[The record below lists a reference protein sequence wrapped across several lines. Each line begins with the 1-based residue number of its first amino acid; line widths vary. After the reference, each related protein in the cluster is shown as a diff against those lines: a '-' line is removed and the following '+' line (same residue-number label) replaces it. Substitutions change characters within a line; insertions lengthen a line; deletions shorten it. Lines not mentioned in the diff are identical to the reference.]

1 MKVYLN
7 LKGVHNMSFVHL
19 QVASAYSL
27 LSSTISINGL
37 VHKAKE
43 LGYKALA
50 LTDRNMMYAAIPF
63 YKACMK
69 EGIKPIIGLTA
80 DVAVNDERSFPLVLL
95 CRNNRGYQ
103 NLLKIS
109 SAIGAKSSN
118 GIPLKWLNS
127 YSEGLIAITPG
138 PRGEIETHLL
148 NNEVDKAKEA
158 IHTYQHMFG
167 LDSFY
172 ISLQKHGLKAE
183 ESFIP
188 LLKKTAGETSVKM
201 VAANNVQY
209 LDQEDHFAHE
219 CMNAIRDG
227 VKLSEDDRVVLETQ
241 EYYFKSKEQ
250 MVELFPEE
258 VEELQNTLKIADE
271 CTVRIPFH
279 QQLLPKYPLPEGV
292 SAQHELTHLCEKG
305 LSEKLEAVTPE
316 YLERLDYELEVIG
329 RMGFS
334 DYFLIV
340 WDFMKF
346 ARERDILTGPGR
358 GSAAGSLVSYAL
370 SITDVDPIKHQLLFE
385 RFLNPERVSMPDI
398 DIDFPDHRRDEVIE
412 YVEGKYGSLHV
423 AQIITFGTFAAKAA
437 LRDTGRVFGLNMK
450 EQEQLSK
457 LVPNQ
462 LGITLKEAFNK
473 SEGLREFIENNELY
487 RRLFDTALKL
497 EGLPRHTSTH
507 AAGVVISGD
516 PLVQWIP
523 IQGSASG
530 IHLTQYSMDI
540 LEEIGLLKMD
550 FLGLR
555 NLSILERIVTNIRRG
570 RNKRF
575 SLKSIPQ
582 NDRKTFELLSSGQ
595 TNGIFQLESEGMRN
609 VLTRLRPSA
618 FEDIVAVNAL
628 YRPGPM
634 ENIPAYINRKHGME
648 SVEYPHPELRPILEM
663 TYGVIVYQEQIMQ
676 IASRMA
682 GFSLGEA
689 DLLRRAVSK
698 KKKDV
703 LDQEREHFVKGS
715 IQKGYTTEVANG
727 IYDLIVRFA
736 DYGFNR
742 SHAVA
747 YSMIAYQLA
756 YLKAN
761 YPAYFLSALLTSVV
775 GNETKISQYIREAK
789 QYDIQILPPSVNSSQ
804 FVFSVEGKDKIRYS
818 LGAIKGIGA
827 QALKE
832 IITVRN
838 DKPFDDLFDFCMR
851 VSSKIIN
858 RKILENL
865 VLAGAF
871 DEFNIDRATL
881 LSSLDVALQH
891 AELVNPEDDHDLF
904 GEEETFLLKPKYVEV
919 EAMMDETKLS
929 FEKQVLGLYLSNHPV
944 SSYRQLFEDY
954 GAILISDTRNGVR
967 TAIGGYI
974 TSIRSI
980 RTKKGEVMAFLEIS
994 DETDDVEAVVFPA
1007 VYRQIMTQLKEGNVL
1022 WFDGKMEERNNKLQL
1037 IINKVQSIEEIK
1049 QRVEKQEKKLYL
1061 KIPLQKDKETSM
1073 KDIQQIIQRNKGT
1086 HDVIVY
1092 IEQDKK
1098 SIKLSDF
1105 YRISTTE
1112 EVLKKLEEFLGKP
1125 NVVLK

>member
-1 MKVYLN
+1 
-7 LKGVHNMSFVHL
+7 MSFVHL

-37 VHKAKE
+37 VHKAKT
-43 LGYKALA
+43 LGYKSLA

-63 YKACMK
+63 YKACVK

-80 DVAVNDERSFPLVLL
+80 DVAVSDEQSFPLVLL
-95 CRNNRGYQ
+95 SRNNRGYQ

-109 SAIGAKSSN
+109 SAIGAKAPE
-118 GIPLKWLNS
+118 GIPHKWLNS

-138 PRGEIETHLL
+138 LQGEIETYLL
-148 NNEVDKAKEA
+148 NGEEDKAKEA
-158 IHTYQHMFG
+158 IQLYQRMFG
-167 LDSFY
+167 KGSFY

-183 ESFIP
+183 ETLHP
-188 LLKKTAGETSVKM
+188 LLKNIARENGVKM
-201 VAANNVQY
+201 AAANDVRY
-209 LDQEDHFAHE
+209 LDKEDHFAHE

-227 VKLSEDDRVVLETQ
+227 VKLSEDERTVLETE
-241 EYYFKSKEQ
+241 EYYFKTKEQ
-250 MVELFPEE
+250 MTELFPDE
-258 VEELQNTLKIADE
+258 VEELQNTLRIAEE
-271 CTVRIPFH
+271 CTVQIPFH

-292 SAQHELTHLCEKG
+292 TARHELTRLCETG
-305 LSEKLEAVTPE
+305 LSKKLEEVTTE
-316 YLERLDYELEVIG
+316 YLERLDYELDVIG

-370 SITDVDPIKHQLLFE
+370 SITDVDPIKHHLLFE

-412 YVEGKYGSLHV
+412 YVEAKYGSLHV

-457 LVPNQ
+457 LIPNQ
-462 LGITLKEAFNK
+462 PGITLKDAYEK
-473 SEGLREFIENNELY
+473 SKELRDLIGNQELY
-487 RRLFDTALKL
+487 KRLFETALKL

-507 AAGVVISGD
+507 AAGVVISED

-555 NLSILERIVTNIRRG
+555 NLSILERIVKNIKKG
-570 RNKRF
+570 RDKRF
-575 SLKSIPQ
+575 SLEHIPS
-582 NDRKTFELLSSGQ
+582 NDSKTFELLSKGQ
-595 TNGIFQLESEGMRN
+595 TNGIFQLESDGMRN
-609 VLTRLRPSA
+609 VLTRLKPTS

-628 YRPGPM
+628 FRPGPM
-634 ENIPAYINRKHGME
+634 ENIPTYINRKHGKE
-648 SVEYPHPELRPILEM
+648 TVEYPHPDLKPILDM

-715 IQKGYTTEVANG
+715 IQKGYSTEEAHR

-736 DYGFNR
+736 NYGFNR

-756 YLKAN
+756 YLKAH
-761 YPAYFLSALLTSVV
+761 YPAHFLSALLTSVV
-775 GNETKISQYIREAK
+775 GNETKIAQYIREAK
-789 QYDIQILPPSVNSSQ
+789 HYGIDILPPSVNSSQ
-804 FVFSVEGKDKIRYS
+804 FVFTVEGKEGIRYS

-832 IITVRN
+832 IISVRK
-838 DKPFDDLFDFCMR
+838 DKPFEDLFDFCMR

-871 DEFNIDRATL
+871 DEFGIDRATL
-881 LSSLDVALQH
+881 LASLDVAIQH
-891 AELVNPEDDHDLF
+891 AELVNPDDDHDLF
-904 GEEETFLLKPKYVEV
+904 KEEEAFLLKPKYVEV
-919 EAMMDETKLS
+919 EEMNAETKLN
-929 FEKQVLGLYLSNHPV
+929 FEKQVLGLYLSDHPV
-944 SSYRQLFEDY
+944 TTYRPLLDDLGVTLIVDVRQ
-954 GAILISDTRNGVR
+954 GAKAS
-967 TAIGGYI
+967 IGGFI
-974 TSIRSI
+974 SSIRSI

-994 DETDDVEAVVFPA
+994 DETGDMEAVVFPV
-1007 VYRQIMTQLKEGNVL
+1007 VYRQIMTHLKEGNVL
-1022 WFDGKMEERNNKLQL
+1022 WFDGKTEERNNKLQL
-1037 IINKVQSIEEIK
+1037 IINKVQTIEEIK
-1049 QRVEKQEKKLYL
+1049 ERSETRDKKLFL
-1061 KIPLQKDKETSM
+1061 KIPVTGDQDACM
-1073 KDIQQIIQRNKGT
+1073 KDIQQIIGENKGR
-1086 HDVIVY
+1086 HQVIVY
-1092 IEQDKK
+1092 IEKDKK
-1098 SIKLSDF
+1098 SIKLSNS
-1105 YRISTTE
+1105 YRIDASSDAISH
-1112 EVLKKLEEFLGKP
+1112 LEAVLGKP
-1125 NVVLK
+1125 NVVLT

>member
-1 MKVYLN
+1 
-7 LKGVHNMSFVHL
+7 MSFVHL

-37 VHKAKE
+37 VHKAKA
-43 LGYKALA
+43 LGYTSLA
-50 LTDRNMMYAAIPF
+50 LTDKNMMYGAIPF

-80 DVAVNDERSFPLVLL
+80 DVAVSDEQSYPLVLL
-95 CRNNRGYQ
+95 SKNNRGYQ

-109 SAIGAKSSN
+109 SAIGAKASD
-118 GIPLKWLNS
+118 GIPLKWLAS

-138 PRGEIETHLL
+138 PDGEIESLL
-148 NNEVDKAKEA
+148 MEGEAEKAKEA
-158 IHTYQHMFG
+158 IGQYQSMFG
-167 LDSFY
+167 KDCFY
-172 ISLQKHGLKAE
+172 ISLQKHGVKTE
-183 ESFIP
+183 ESLHP
-188 LLKKTAGETSVKM
+188 LIKRIAVEYDVKM
-201 VAANNVQY
+201 VALNDVQY
-209 LDQEDHFAHE
+209 LDKEDHFAHE
-219 CMNAIRDG
+219 CMSAIRDG
-227 VKLSEDDRVVLETQ
+227 VKLSEDDRAVLETE
-241 EYYFKSKEQ
+241 EYYFKTKEQ
-250 MVELFPEE
+250 MVELFTDDADALE
-258 VEELQNTLKIADE
+258 NTLKIADR
-271 CTVRIPFH
+271 CNVNIPFH
-279 QQLLPKYPLPEGV
+279 QQLLPKYPLPEGIT
-292 SAQHELTHLCEKG
+292 AQQELTHLCEKG
-305 LSEKLEAVTPE
+305 LSGKLAEVTPA
-316 YLERLDYELEVIG
+316 YLERLDYELEVIAK
-329 RMGFS
+329 MGFS

-346 ARERDILTGPGR
+346 ARERGILTGPGR
-358 GSAAGSLVSYAL
+358 GSAAGSLVSYSL
-370 SITDVDPIKHQLLFE
+370 GITDVDPMEHHLLFE

-412 YVEGKYGSLHV
+412 YVEAKYGPLHV

-462 LGITLKEAFNK
+462 LGITLSEAYAK
-473 SEGLREFIENNELY
+473 SKQLREFIEENELY
-487 RRLFDTALKL
+487 KRLFNTALKL

-507 AAGVVISGD
+507 AAGVVISED

-530 IHLTQYSMDI
+530 IHLTQYPMDI

-555 NLSILERIVTNIRRG
+555 NLSILERIVKNIKRG
-570 RNKRF
+570 RDKHF
-575 SLKSIPQ
+575 SLDRIPA
-582 NDRKTFELLSSGQ
+582 NDQKTFELLSKGQ
-595 TNGIFQLESEGMRN
+595 TNGIFQLESDGMRN
-609 VLTRLRPSA
+609 VLTRLKPTS

-634 ENIPAYINRKHGME
+634 DNIPTYINRKHGKE
-648 SVEYPHPELRPILEM
+648 KVEFAHPDLKPILET

-676 IASRMA
+676 IASKMA

-703 LDQEREHFVKGS
+703 LDLEREHFVHGS
-715 IQKGYTTEVANG
+715 TGKGYSKEVANG

-756 YLKAN
+756 YLKTH
-761 YPAYFLSALLTSVV
+761 YPEYFLSALLTSVV
-775 GNETKISQYIREAK
+775 GNETKLSQYIREAK
-789 QYDIQILPPSVNSSQ
+789 QYKIEILPPSVNVSKFS
-804 FVFSVEGKDKIRYS
+804 FSVEGKGRIRYS

-832 IITVRN
+832 IVSVRN

-881 LSSLDVALQH
+881 LASLDVAIQH

-904 GEEETFLLKPKYVEV
+904 KEEEAFLLKPKYVEV
-919 EAMMDETKLS
+919 EEMGVETKLN

-944 SSYRQLFEDY
+944 SSYRSILEHL
-954 GAILISDTRNGVR
+954 GTTLISDAKQGGR
-967 TAIGGYI
+967 TSVGGYI

-994 DETDDVEAVVFPA
+994 DETGDLESVVFPA
-1007 VYRQIMTQLKEGNVL
+1007 VYRQIMIHLKEGNVL
-1022 WFDGKMEERNNKLQL
+1022 WFEGKIEERMGKLQL
-1037 IINKVQSIEEIK
+1037 IVNKVQTIEQLKEQK
-1049 QRVEKQEKKLYL
+1049 NGHEKKLFI
-1061 KIPLQKDKETSM
+1061 KIPLGLDREACM
-1073 KDIQQIIQRNKGT
+1073 RDIQQLLHRNRGG
-1086 HDVIVY
+1086 HPVIVY

-1098 SIKLSDF
+1098 SIKLSDS
-1105 YRISTTE
+1105 YKSAATP
-1112 EVLKKLEEFLGKP
+1112 EVLGELERLLGER
-1125 NVVLK
+1125 NVVLQ

>member
-1 MKVYLN
+1 
-7 LKGVHNMSFVHL
+7 MSFVHL

-27 LSSTISINGL
+27 LSSTISIDGL
-37 VHKAKE
+37 VHKAKT
-43 LGYKALA
+43 LGFKTLA
-50 LTDRNMMYAAIPF
+50 LTDKNMMYAAIPF
-63 YKACMK
+63 YKACLK

-80 DVAVNDERSFPLVLL
+80 DVAVSDEQSFPLVLL
-95 CRNNRGYQ
+95 SKNNRGYQ

-127 YSEGLIAITPG
+127 YSDGLIAITPG
-138 PRGEIETHLL
+138 PHGEIETHLI
-148 NNEVDKAKEA
+148 NEEVEKAKEA

-167 LDSFY
+167 EGSFY

-183 ESFIP
+183 EALLP
-188 LLKKTAGETSVKM
+188 LLKKTAGETGVNM

-209 LDQEDHFAHE
+209 LNQEDHFAHE
-219 CMNAIRDG
+219 CMGAIRDG
-227 VKLSEDDRVVLETQ
+227 VKLSEDERVVLETE
-241 EYYFKSKEQ
+241 EYYFKTREQ
-250 MVELFPEE
+250 MVDLFSDEPEVLE
-258 VEELQNTLKIADE
+258 NTLKIANE
-271 CTVRIPFH
+271 CSVRIPFH
-279 QQLLPKYPLPEGV
+279 QQLLPKYPLRGGV
-292 SAQHELTHLCEKG
+292 TAQQELTHLCEKG
-305 LSEKLEAVTPE
+305 LSEKVDDVTQE

-370 SITDVDPIKHQLLFE
+370 SITDVDPIKHHLLFE

-412 YVEGKYGSLHV
+412 YVEAKYGSLHV

-457 LVPNQ
+457 LIPNK
-462 LGITLKEAFNK
+462 LGITLKEAYGNSK
-473 SEGLREFIENNELY
+473 ELRDFIEKNELY
-487 RRLFDTALKL
+487 SRLFKTALKL

-507 AAGVVISGD
+507 AAGVVISED

-555 NLSILERIVTNIRRG
+555 NLSILERIVKNVRRG
-570 RNKRF
+570 SDKRF
-575 SLKSIPQ
+575 SLEGIPV
-582 NDRKTFELLSSGQ
+582 NDQKTFELLSKGQ

-609 VLTRLRPSA
+609 VLTRLKPTS

-634 ENIPAYINRKHGME
+634 ENIPTYINRKHGKE
-648 SVEYPHPELRPILEM
+648 SVEYPHPDLKPILGM

-676 IASRMA
+676 IASKMA

-715 IQKGYTTEVANG
+715 IQKGYTREVADG

-756 YLKAN
+756 YLKAH
-761 YPAYFLSALLTSVV
+761 YPAHFLSALLTSVV
-775 GNETKISQYIREAK
+775 GNETKVSQYIREAK
-789 QYDIQILPPSVNSSQ
+789 QYGIEILPPSVNSSQ
-804 FVFSVEGKDKIRYS
+804 FVFSVEGKGRIRYS

-832 IITVRN
+832 IIAVRN
-838 DKPFDDLFDFCMR
+838 DKPFEDLFDFCMR

-865 VLAGAF
+865 VLSGAF
-871 DEFNIDRATL
+871 DEFDIDRATL
-881 LSSLDVALQH
+881 LASLDVAIQH

-904 GEEETFLLKPKYVEV
+904 KEEEAFLLKPKYVEV
-919 EAMMDETKLS
+919 EDMNVETKLS

-944 SSYRQLFEDY
+944 SSYRPLFEDL
-954 GAILISDTRNGVR
+954 GVTLITDSRQGSR

-994 DETDDVEAVVFPA
+994 DETGEMEAVVFPA
-1007 VYRQIMTQLKEGNVL
+1007 VYRQIMTHLKEGNVL

-1037 IINKVQSIEEIK
+1037 IINKVQTIEDIK
-1049 QRVEKQEKKLYL
+1049 ERAEKREKKLFL
-1061 KIPLQKDKETSM
+1061 KIPSHKDQDSVM
-1073 KDIQQIIQRNKGT
+1073 KDIQQIIQRNKGI
-1086 HDVIVY
+1086 HPVIVY
-1092 IEQDKK
+1092 MEKDKK

-1105 YRISTTE
+1105 YRIAPTRE
-1112 EVLKKLEEFLGKP
+1112 ALNELETFLGKP
-1125 NVVLK
+1125 NVVLT

>member
-1 MKVYLN
+1 
-7 LKGVHNMSFVHL
+7 MSFVHL

-37 VHKAKE
+37 VHKAKT
-43 LGYKALA
+43 LGYRSLA
-50 LTDRNMMYAAIPF
+50 LTDRNMMYAAFPF
-63 YKACMK
+63 YKACVK

-80 DVAVNDERSFPLVLL
+80 DIAVSDEQSFPLVLL
-95 CRNNRGYQ
+95 SRNNRGYQ

-109 SAIGAKSSN
+109 SAIGAKSPE
-118 GIPLKWLNS
+118 GIPHKWLSS
-127 YSEGLIAITPG
+127 YSDGLIAITPG
-138 PRGEIETHLL
+138 LQGEIETHLL
-148 NNEVDKAKEA
+148 NGEEDKAKEA
-158 IHTYQHMFG
+158 IQLYKRMFG
-167 LDSFY
+167 EGSFY

-183 ESFIP
+183 DTLHP
-188 LLKKTAGETSVKM
+188 LLKNIARENGVNM
-201 VAANNVQY
+201 VAANDVRY
-209 LDQEDHFAHE
+209 LDKEDHFAHE

-227 VKLSEDDRVVLETQ
+227 VKLSEDERTVLETE
-241 EYYFKSKEQ
+241 EYYFKTKEQ
-250 MVELFPEE
+250 MTELFPDE
-258 VEELQNTLKIADE
+258 VEELQNTLRIAEE
-271 CTVRIPFH
+271 CTVEIPFH

-292 SAQHELTHLCEKG
+292 TARHELTRLCEIG
-305 LSEKLEAVTPE
+305 LSEKLEEVTAE
-316 YLERLDYELEVIG
+316 YLERLDYELDVIG

-370 SITDVDPIKHQLLFE
+370 SITDVDPIKHHLLFE

-412 YVEGKYGSLHV
+412 YVEAKYGSLHV

-457 LVPNQ
+457 LIPNQ
-462 LGITLKEAFNK
+462 PGITLKDAYEK
-473 SEGLREFIENNELY
+473 SKELRDLIENQELY
-487 RRLFDTALKL
+487 KRLFETALKL

-507 AAGVVISGD
+507 AAGVVISED

-555 NLSILERIVTNIRRG
+555 NLSILERIIKNIKKG
-570 RNKRF
+570 RDKRF
-575 SLKSIPQ
+575 TLERIPS
-582 NDRKTFELLSSGQ
+582 NDSKTFKLLSEGQ
-595 TNGIFQLESEGMRN
+595 TNGIFQLESDGMRN
-609 VLTRLRPSA
+609 VLTRLKPTS

-628 YRPGPM
+628 FRPGPM
-634 ENIPAYINRKHGME
+634 ENIPTYINRKHGKE
-648 SVEYPHPELRPILEM
+648 TVEYPHPDLKPILEM

-676 IASRMA
+676 IASKMA

-715 IQKGYTTEVANG
+715 IQKGYSTEEAHR

-736 DYGFNR
+736 NYGFNR

-756 YLKAN
+756 YLKAH

-775 GNETKISQYIREAK
+775 GNETKIAQYVREAK
-789 QYDIQILPPSVNSSQ
+789 QYGIDILPPSVNSSQ
-804 FVFSVEGKDKIRYS
+804 FVFSVERKEAIRYS

-827 QALKE
+827 QVLKE
-832 IITVRN
+832 IISVRK

-881 LSSLDVALQH
+881 LASLDVAIQH

-904 GEEETFLLKPKYVEV
+904 KEEEAFLLKPKYVEV
-919 EAMMDETKLS
+919 EEMNAETKLN
-929 FEKQVLGLYLSNHPV
+929 FEKQVLGLYLSDHPV
-944 SSYRQLFEDY
+944 TSYRLLLDDM
-954 GAILISDTRNGVR
+954 GAALIVDVR
-967 TAIGGYI
+967 QGAKASIGGFI
-974 TSIRSI
+974 SSIRSI

-994 DETDDVEAVVFPA
+994 DETGDMEAVVFPA
-1007 VYRQIMTQLKEGNVL
+1007 VYRQIMTLLKEGNVL
-1022 WFDGKMEERNNKLQL
+1022 CFDGKIEERNNKLQL
-1037 IINKVQSIEEIK
+1037 IINRVQTIEEIK
-1049 QRVEKQEKKLYL
+1049 ERSETREKKLFL
-1061 KIPLQKDKETSM
+1061 RIPAADDQDASM
-1073 KDIQQIIQRNKGT
+1073 KEIQRIIARYKG
-1086 HDVIVY
+1086 HQSVIVY
-1092 IEQDKK
+1092 IEKDKK
-1098 SIKLSDF
+1098 SIKLSDS
-1105 YRISTTE
+1105 YRIDASRDAIS
-1112 EVLKKLEEFLGKP
+1112 KLEAVLGKP
-1125 NVVLK
+1125 NVVLT

>member
-1 MKVYLN
+1 
-7 LKGVHNMSFVHL
+7 MSFVHL

-37 VHKAKE
+37 VHKAKT

-80 DVAVNDERSFPLVLL
+80 DVAVSDDHSFPLVLL
-95 CRNNRGYQ
+95 SKNNRGYQ

-118 GIPLKWLNS
+118 GIPLKWLSS

-138 PRGEIETHLL
+138 PHGEIETHLL
-148 NNEVDKAKEA
+148 NDEVDKAKEV
-158 IHTYQHMFG
+158 IHTYQTMFG
-167 LDSFY
+167 RGSFY

-183 ESFIP
+183 ETLIP
-188 LLKKTAGETSVKM
+188 LLKKTAGETGAKM

-209 LDQEDHFAHE
+209 LNQEDQFAHE

-227 VKLSEDDRVVLETQ
+227 VKLSEDERVLLESQ
-241 EYYFKSKEQ
+241 EYYFKSREQ
-250 MVELFPEE
+250 MVDLFSEE
-258 VEELQNTLKIADE
+258 VEVLENTLKIADE
-271 CTVRIPFH
+271 CNVRIPFH
-279 QQLLPKYPLPEGV
+279 QQLLPKYPLSEGV
-292 SAQHELTHLCEKG
+292 TAQHELTRLCEIG
-305 LSEKLEAVTPE
+305 LSERLDEVTPE
-316 YLERLDYELEVIG
+316 YLVRLDYELEVIG

-370 SITDVDPIKHQLLFE
+370 RITDVDPIKHHLLFE

-412 YVEGKYGSLHV
+412 YVEAKYGSLHV

-457 LVPNQ
+457 LIPNQ
-462 LGITLKEAFNK
+462 LGITLKEAYGK
-473 SEGLREFIENNELY
+473 SRELREFIETNELY
-487 RRLFDTALKL
+487 GRLFDTALKL

-507 AAGVVISGD
+507 AAGVVISED

-555 NLSILERIVTNIRRG
+555 NLSILERIVKNIRRG
-570 RNKRF
+570 RDKRF
-575 SLKSIPQ
+575 SLEGIPA
-582 NDRKTFELLSSGQ
+582 NDGKTFELLSKGQ

-609 VLTRLRPSA
+609 VLMRLKPSS

-634 ENIPAYINRKHGME
+634 ENIPTYINRKHGKE
-648 SVEYPHPELRPILEM
+648 SVEYPHPDLKPILEM

-676 IASRMA
+676 IASKMA

-715 IQKGYTTEVANG
+715 IQKGYTTSVANG

-756 YLKAN
+756 YLKTH

-789 QYDIQILPPSVNSSQ
+789 QYEIEILPPSVNSSQ
-804 FVFSVEGKDKIRYS
+804 FVFSVEGKDRIRYS

-832 IITVRN
+832 IIAVRSE
-838 DKPFDDLFDFCMR
+838 KPYDDLFDFCMR

-871 DEFNIDRATL
+871 DEFNVERATL
-881 LSSLDVALQH
+881 LASLDVAIQH

-904 GEEETFLLKPKYVEV
+904 KEEEAFLLKPKYVEV
-919 EAMMDETKLS
+919 EDMYVETKLS

-944 SSYRQLFEDY
+944 SSYRALFEDL
-954 GAILISDTRNGVR
+954 GATLISDSRQGSR

-980 RTKKGEVMAFLEIS
+980 RTKKGEVMAFLEIN
-994 DETDDVEAVVFPA
+994 DETGDMEAVVFPA
-1007 VYRQIMTQLKEGNVL
+1007 VYRQIMTHLKEGNVL
-1022 WFDGKMEERNNKLQL
+1022 LFEGKTEERNNKLQL
-1037 IINKVQSIEEIK
+1037 IINKVQTTEEIK
-1049 QRVEKQEKKLYL
+1049 ERMEKREKKLFL
-1061 KIPLQKDKETSM
+1061 KIPLHKEQDSSM
-1073 KDIQQIIQRNKGT
+1073 KDIQQIIQRNRGT
-1086 HDVIVY
+1086 QPVIVY
-1092 IEQDKK
+1092 IEQDKT

-1105 YRISTTE
+1105 YRIDPTQDALNE
-1112 EVLKKLEEFLGKP
+1112 LEAFLGKP